1 MSFLRN
7 EFSKTFQELFSMT
20 LFTEMTHLQ
29 SGEKHFLQG
38 VKCSLDKNL
47 KGVHE
52 FFPTVWR
59 LKFLNFRIFDQKI
72 SFLIIRFCISG
83 SVLIFK
89 LFKLSVGP
97 KIANFEL
104 LKILILFLLDFA
116 KENVKS
122 GLEEIDLSLSESDLI
137 GTWGLKHHLAEKCF
151 CGLDYFFNHRILP
164 LSRKL
169 TNLLLKNGRKL
180 IILFDN
186 FKAASFLRPSCG
198 FQGFLKRRG
207 RLSPRF

>member
-1 MSFLRN
+1 MKAGDLRLTLVTFLLALK
-7 EFSKTFQELFSMT
+7 S
-20 LFTEMTHLQ
+20 
-29 SGEKHFLQG
+29 
-38 VKCSLDKNL
+38 SLENKLNL
-47 KGVHE
+47 E
-52 FFPTVWR
+52 ASTNFFPTVWR
-59 LKFLNFRIFDQKI
+59 LKFLNLRIFDQKM
-72 SFLIIRFCISG
+72 SFLILG
-83 SVLIFK
+83 FK
-89 LFKLSVGP
+89 SFGGP

-104 LKILILFLLDFA
+104 LKIFLLFLLDFA

-169 TNLLLKNGRKL
+169 TNLLPKNGQKF

-186 FKAASFLRPSCG
+186 FKAVSFLRHSCG
-198 FQGFLKRRG
+198 FQGFLRMRA
-207 RLSPRF
+207 RLSPHF